1 MKRRLA
7 LRSPYLLLACKAV
20 IVGIGA
26 GSAFGDS
33 LFLKAIFFLFSALFF
48 FFPTIQ
54 TLPYFWS
61 WLFLLNLVFW
71 NGSLGLSN
79 IFTPFSFGVF
89 FAILSFVHLGSKDL
103 IFIRHKELHVILCL
117 FLVFLSLLFL
127 MNITSPAFFLEK
139 IFLVFLSSFFLIRE
153 FLYGY
158 IKNSRSRI
166 VALVLSL
173 LLSELSLFISWLP
186 LSPLRSALLIFTP
199 LLFFLYLLMKS
210 ERGGN
215 SLKTISLSADFFFF
229 FLVITGILLSSYI
242 FQ

>member
-1 MKRRLA
+1 
-7 LRSPYLLLACKAV
+7 
-20 IVGIGA
+20 
-26 GSAFGDS
+26 
-33 LFLKAIFFLFSALFF
+33 
-48 FFPTIQ
+48 
-54 TLPYFWS
+54 
-61 WLFLLNLVFW
+61 
-71 NGSLGLSN
+71 
-79 IFTPFSFGVF
+79 
-89 FAILSFVHLGSKDL
+89 
-103 IFIRHKELHVILCL
+103 
-117 FLVFLSLLFL
+117 